1 MDKSIQ
7 KVEKELFSRPL
18 VDVVAELSY
27 VRRLERVWQLVESDY
42 ADPDLNLEKAAE
54 VAGANKNYLNVLFR
68 RETSFTFHQFLVRY
82 RVLKAISIMK
92 TKNYS
97 LLEVALQSGFGSLNT
112 LERNF
117 RTLLGTTP
125 RDFKSKIYG
134 E

>member
-42 ADPDLNLEKAAE
+42 TDPDLTLGKAARA
-54 VAGANKNYLNVLFR
+54 AGTNKNYLNVLFR
-68 RETSFTFHQFLVRY
+68 QATTFTFHQFLVRY
-82 RVLKAISIMK
+82 RVLRAISVMR
-92 TKNYS
+92 TRNYS

-112 LERNF
+112 FERNF
-117 RTLLGTTP
+117 RTLLRTTP
-125 RDFKSKIYG
+125 RRFKLEIRD
-134 E
+134 